1 MRRLGHVLL
10 LALGFVAVAAATAA
24 AHPEPNDVDGDGI
37 LNQFDNCV
45 NTRNADQKDTDADGP
60 GDRCDPDADGDAVP
74 NPIPYLNPTQ
84 VGHDNCPLVANADQ
98 TPAPE
103 DPRFGEACYVDSDGD
118 RAPDPLDNCPV
129 IDNPGQ
135 DDYDFDRTGDVCD
148 PDDDEDGEFDAVDN
162 CPLVYNWEQADAD
175 GDGRGTA
182 CDDSETS
189 GGGGP
194 VGTPDSLAPTVRV
207 ILARTQRLSALGA
220 GLPVEV
226 RCSEGCAVAGRLT
239 VGRTA
244 ARRLGLSGRTTTVAQ
259 GSAALAGRG
268 TTYVFMRFKRGVVR
282 RLMRGGAVPA
292 SLTLTAADQAG
303 NKLTTTRRVRLRR

>member
-1 MRRLGHVLL
+1 MAVMRRLGTVLVLL
-10 LALGFVAVAAATAA
+10 AGLLAMAASVAA
-24 AHPEPNDVDGDGI
+24 AHPEPNDVDGDGV
-37 LNQFDNCV
+37 LNERDNCV
-45 NTRNADQKDTDADGP
+45 NTRNADQKDTDGDGP
-60 GDRCDPDADGDAVP
+60 GDRCDEDADGDGDL
-74 NPIPYLNPTQ
+74 NNLPYLDGGQ
-84 VGHDNCPLVANADQ
+84 DNCPLTPNPGQ
-98 TPAPE
+98 EPAPE
-103 DPRFGEACYVDSDGD
+103 NPRFGAACYVDGDGD
-118 RAPDPLDNCPV
+118 TIPDPLDNCPGLTNL
-129 IDNPGQ
+129 DQ
-135 DDYDFDRTGDVCD
+135 ADYDFDRTGDACD

-194 VGTPDSLAPTVRV
+194 IGTPDRQAPTVRV
-207 ILARTQRLSALGA
+207 VLARTQRLSALGA
-220 GLPVEV
+220 RLPVQV
-226 RCSEGCAVAGRLT
+226 RCSEGCAVVGRLT

-244 ARRLGLSGRTTTVAQ
+244 ARRLGLSGRTTTVAR

-282 RLMRGGAVPA
+282 RLMRGRAVPA

-303 NKLTTTRRVRLRR
+303 NTLKTTRRLRLRR